1 MKYSR
6 IGFSVV
12 LVAPLLLGAGTGR
25 LLGQPSAHLVEG
37 VREYVAVDAEIIAL
51 KDATVI
57 DGTGAPARPGQTIL
71 IEGGRIT
78 AVGPSGDVEI
88 PEGAEVIDAAGH
100 TVIPGLVGLH
110 NHIFYTAA
118 GGRQAQLNFS
128 APRLYLASG
137 VTTVRTTGSQSPY
150 ADINL
155 KRSID
160 DGETPGPRMHITAPY
175 ITGSGGSSPGGMAAV
190 DSPEQARRFVE
201 YWAEEGAT
209 WIKAYTDITREN
221 LGRRSRR
228 RTSTASR

>member
-1 MKYSR
+1 MKSSR

-78 AVGPSGDVEI
+78 SVGPSGDVEI

-118 GGRQAQLNFS
+118 GGRRAQLNFS
-128 APRLYLASG
+128 AVLGGAQKLGESDLFDLAKLDAEIFLELDLQCAG
-137 VTTVRTTGSQSPY
+137 KILIGL
-150 ADINL
+150 IG
-155 KRSID
+155 D
-160 DGETPGPRMHITAPY
+160 DG
-175 ITGSGGSSPGGMAAV
+175 
-190 DSPEQARRFVE
+190 
-201 YWAEEGAT
+201 
-209 WIKAYTDITREN
+209 
-221 LGRRSRR
+221 
-228 RTSTASR
+228 